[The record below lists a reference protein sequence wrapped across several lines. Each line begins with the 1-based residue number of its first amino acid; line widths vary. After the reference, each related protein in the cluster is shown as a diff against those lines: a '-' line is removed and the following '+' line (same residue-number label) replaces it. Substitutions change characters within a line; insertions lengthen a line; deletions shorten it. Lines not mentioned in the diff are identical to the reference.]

1 MSLLFINIGS
11 VEIVFLLIGALPFF
25 YTLFHII
32 NNKTLNVNQKFLWT
46 FIILL
51 GSLLGILIYWL
62 WGRKN
67 EPIGS

>member
-51 GSLLGILIYWL
+51 GSLLGILIYGL

>member
-1 MSLLFINIGS
+1 MLLG
-11 VEIVFLLIGALPFF
+11 VLPFF

-32 NNKTLNVNQKFLWT
+32 YNKSLNVNQKYIWT
-46 FIILL
+46 FIILI

-67 EPIGS
+67 EPIGT